1 MLFNIRS
8 NLLFIFSSYEFF
20 FVKRIFNFVNLEKSF
35 QYFSSKNSPT
45 MASGDGVQNESNLW
59 QKTSLTVGQLQK

>member
-1 MLFNIRS
+1 MN
-8 NLLFIFSSYEFF
+8 F

-35 QYFSSKNSPT
+35 QYFSSKNSQM

-59 QKTSLTVGQLQK
+59 QKTSSTVEQLQK